1 MVNPNKAQI
10 VLPAVIESFC
20 DGSRLLSVLIDGRQ
34 FDMAIPQHDDG
45 MNPTETKTFKS
56 LPE

>member
-1 MVNPNKAQI
+1 MVNPNKAQVVI
-10 VLPAVIESFC
+10 PAVIETFC

-34 FDMAIPQHDDG
+34 FDLAIPEHDNG
-45 MNPTETKTFKS
+45 MNPAETKTFKG